1 MVRFD
6 CDATNNGSDS
16 HTHPDDGLTMV
27 RFRCDATNNDSDSHL
42 TMVRTANLLVS
53 LIKGGLSRKMS
64 LSSIDIIA
72 FLMGFE

>member
-1 MVRFD
+1 MVRFH
-6 CDATNNGSDS
+6 CDATNNNSDS
-16 HTHPDDGLTMV
+16 HTHCLNMV
-27 RFRCDATNNDSDSHL
+27 RFPDATNNDSDSHL